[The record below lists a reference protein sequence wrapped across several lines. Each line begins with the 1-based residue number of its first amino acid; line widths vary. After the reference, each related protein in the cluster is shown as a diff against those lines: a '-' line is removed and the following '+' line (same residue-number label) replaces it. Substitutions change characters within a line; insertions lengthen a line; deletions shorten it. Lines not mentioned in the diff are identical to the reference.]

1 METIELIK
9 QLALMTA
16 YFKAAVTLA
25 IALGTGCGAFFAL
38 WRHSERENEQLRDCL
53 DEAHREAN
61 EAQKGHMIALA
72 TLAEERGNGG
82 TWQCLDPSRDCTHS
96 TPKAMGRVHSL
107 FVPNR

>member
-16 YFKAAVTLA
+16 WFKAAVTLA

-72 TLAEERGNGG
+72 TLAEERK
-82 TWQCLDPSRDCTHS
+82 R
-96 TPKAMGRVHSL
+96 
-107 FVPNR
+107 